1 MNYFIGFFKKNSC
14 SQKMFFKEVCT
25 HPEIGERPA
34 RANTI
39 SCEAQFSTAIGA
51 AIRRS
56 HDFVRAS

>member
-14 SQKMFFKEVCT
+14 S